1 MLLKKIHCDMKLA
14 IFDFLRYMT
23 FVGVWKCFYV
33 ENGFSINFAKSCYG
47 HLGTS
52 FSLFAQSSFILHS
65 TCVVN
70 KFLLNFRFVWT
81 RQWNAR
87 IRHLFY
93 ICICPQMTEYMAT
106 CYTATLSVDMIQKS
120 NFTQEFV
127 GLEYLMTKKL
137 RSKGLKNNLNATF

>member
-1 MLLKKIHCDMKLA
+1 MKNTLRCKVVRFQLSSNHD
-14 IFDFLRYMT
+14 ICRSMKMFLCWER
-23 FVGVWKCFYV
+23 
-33 ENGFSINFAKSCYG
+33 FSIIFAKSCYG

-52 FSLFAQSSFILHS
+52 FSLFAQSSFIQHS

-93 ICICPQMTEYMAT
+93 ICNCPQMTEYLAT
-106 CYTATLSVDMIQKS
+106 YYTATLSVDMIQKT